1 MFLQAGTEGYDAAFR
16 IYDFDAVYLVA
27 GCPVFDGSVAA
38 GIGSDIAA
46 DEARVP
52 TAGIA
57 GIKEILLFG
66 GILKVRCAYARF
78 DDGIEAFGIDFKDF
92 IHLF

>member
-1 MFLQAGTEGYDAAFR
+1 MRCRVD
-16 IYDFDAVYLVA
+16 DFHAVDLVA
-27 GCPVFDGSVAA
+27 RRPVFDGPVAA
-38 GIGSDIAA
+38 GVGGDVAA

-52 TAGIA
+52 AAGIA
-57 GIKEILLFG
+57 GIKEILLLG
-66 GILKVRCAYARF
+66 SILKIRCAYARF